1 MKLYEM
7 IFEMPMFKN
16 FSEREKKKFAK
27 IEHSLLEFNRGEIII
42 KEGELS
48 TELYLLVKG
57 TALVTKTEDGVSIR
71 LAKLKPGD
79 IFGEMAYYQKSP
91 RRTNVIANESVMVL
105 QLDDQFFKKAGS
117 DTKDKIKDYLIEL
130 LINRLDSMNSS
141 IMKISKVLRS

>member
-27 IEHSLLEFNRGEIII
+27 IEHPFLEFNRGEIII

-57 TALVTKTEDGVSIR
+57 TALVTKIEDGVSIR
-71 LAKLKPGD
+71 LAKLKSGD
-79 IFGEMAYYQKSP
+79 IFGEMAYYQKKP

-117 DTKDKIKDYLIEL
+117 DTKVKIKDYLIEL
-130 LINRLDSMNSS
+130 LCNRLDSMNSS